1 MKSGIVTG
9 TGKENIPS
17 RSAMVCVSGTV
28 AIRSDPL
35 ASARAAEKPSTVVM
49 TLRLKP
55 RLRSVSSICP
65 RSKPWRQPIDAVN
78 VALNGATFALLIV
91 AAELLAER
99 WIASALLA
107 ATGLRTL
114 LALVSRERPKLA
126 QMIPLELLAD
136 QSFRTSVIASVCCF
150 TGQTGGLVAL
160 PLYLQNGLGQ
170 TPLITGLY
178 LTAWPLSVAIAV
190 VATRRIEDR
199 LSSGC
204 LCAIGGGLLSL
215 GLAAAAL
222 WPLEGAPQPLI
233 LCVILCGLGFGLFQV
248 SNNRNMFE
256 SAALAR
262 SGTAGGLQG
271 TARLCGQTAGALLI
285 TLLITLPRS
294 AWLRVSGLGSARFW
308 PWPARR

>member
-1 MKSGIVTG
+1 M
-9 TGKENIPS
+9 
-17 RSAMVCVSGTV
+17 
-28 AIRSDPL
+28 
-35 ASARAAEKPSTVVM
+35 
-49 TLRLKP
+49 RLKP

-65 RSKPWRQPIDAVN
+65 RSRPWRQPIDVVS

-204 LCAIGGGLLSL
+204 LCAICGGLSSL

-233 LCVILCGLGFGLFQV
+233 L
-248 SNNRNMFE
+248 
-256 SAALAR
+256 
-262 SGTAGGLQG
+262 
-271 TARLCGQTAGALLI
+271 
-285 TLLITLPRS
+285 
-294 AWLRVSGLGSARFW
+294 
-308 PWPARR
+308 